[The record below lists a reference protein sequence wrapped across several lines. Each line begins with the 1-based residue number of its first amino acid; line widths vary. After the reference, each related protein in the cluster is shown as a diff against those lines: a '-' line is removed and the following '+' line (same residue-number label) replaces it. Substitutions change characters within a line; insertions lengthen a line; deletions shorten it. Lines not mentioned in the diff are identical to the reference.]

1 MFVVVDSQLAIGER
15 DEEAPHDARSRD
27 LERLH
32 RLDRRRD
39 VQRVI
44 FLSTRVVAVHGV
56 VHAAHDDVLR
66 RAHESRGLRLE
77 LDDDGAEL
85 SVFTVRT
92 STVATRGRDPALPV
106 EHTVRRHERWR
117 RLQIVRSTHGRRVRL
132 QHVQLS
138 VLRAKVQALGRVPI
152 IRRFRRNEPMHATLV
167 RREGGVDELA
177 RETLAATVHVITV
190 FDGEKVDA
198 LRRQRR
204 SRVFHLRQFPPS
216 VRRRET
222 WPSRTARHTS
232 VSLGATGSSGR
243 VNL

>member
-1 MFVVVDSQLAIGER
+1 MFVVVDAQLAIGKR
-15 DEEAPHDARSRD
+15 DEETPHDARSRD

-44 FLSTRVVAVHGV
+44 FLSTRVVTVHGV

-66 RAHESRGLRLE
+66 RAHESRRLRLE

-85 SVFTVRT
+85 SVFHRPHP
-92 STVATRGRDPALPV
+92 TVATRGRDPALPV
-106 EHTVRRHERWR
+106 EHTVRRHERRR

-152 IRRFRRNEPMHATLV
+152 IRRFPQRTHLHVTLV

-177 RETLAATVHVITV
+177 RARNARGDRPRHHR
-190 FDGEKVDA
+190 
-198 LRRQRR
+198 LRWRESRR
-204 SRVFHLRQFPPS
+204 S
-216 VRRRET
+216 
-222 WPSRTARHTS
+222 
-232 VSLGATGSSGR
+232 
-243 VNL
+243 